1 MSHSISINDK
11 LYSEIKEYCDLNKI
25 KVSSFCEEMLKKDLN
40 EAKYGDIPFGRIGS
54 EQINERKNEQINEP
68 NESSSS
74 NNAVEP
80 VEKEP
85 QYLSPLAAEY
95 KKEMPIIDKEEAQ
108 KIIDMAINGTDHE
121 KNKKPRKT
129 RVLN

>member
-25 KVSSFCEEMLKKDLN
+25 KVSSFCEEMLKKALN

-54 EQINERKNEQINEP
+54 EQINEP

-74 NNAVEP
+74 NNAVEL

-85 QYLSPLAAEY
+85 QHLSPLAAEY
-95 KKEMPIIDKEEAQ
+95 KKEIPIIDKEEAQ
-108 KIIDMAINGTDHE
+108 KIIDMAINVTNHE

>member
-25 KVSSFCEEMLKKDLN
+25 KVSSFCEEMLKKTLN

-54 EQINERKNEQINEP
+54 EQINEP